1 MLQMSGSG
9 DDPRALTPTRP
20 LTPHQQYQLNSP
32 SITVKPP
39 ASSVNQQRLIPLTMT
54 TPIRIVGPTTSQ
66 TLMRTSILTP
76 HFTSTMPRTR
86 VITTSNMNITL
97 PSAVGGSVRVVGS
110 GNIRMTASTAA
121 ALNSALPS
129 ALGGSVRVGGG
140 GNIRMGASTASTA
153 SMASMASTAS
163 FTAPP
168 LPTAPPLLTA
178 PPGVRDPSSDT
189 PENETEGEPP
199 AAKRGRISR
208 SAVHDE
214 FDEEELFNRRMRKT
228 VEGRR
233 CKHCRHEFLTKNKT
247 NLEDHLRVFHKD
259 VYQKVIAI
267 DNAARIQKA
276 ESLKAACEKTSLLSI
291 LFPSSEVS
299 ESSTELTKR
308 KRKVHI

>member
-9 DDPRALTPTRP
+9 GQDDPRALTPTRP
-20 LTPHQQYQLNSP
+20 LTPRQQFQLLSP
-32 SITVKPP
+32 SITVRPP
-39 ASSVNQQRLIPLTMT
+39 ASSVNQQRFIPLTMD
-54 TPIRIVGPTTSQ
+54 TPIRIFRPATSQ
-66 TLMRTSILTP
+66 TPMRTSILTTP
-76 HFTSTMPRTR
+76 HFTSTMPRPR
-86 VITTSNMNITL
+86 IITTSNMNIAL

-121 ALNSALPS
+121 ALNIALPS
-129 ALGGSVRVGGG
+129 AAGGSVRVGGG
-140 GNIRMGASTASTA
+140 GNIRMAASTASNP
-153 SMASMASTAS
+153 SNS
-163 FTAPP
+163 FTTPP
-168 LPTAPPLLTA
+168 LPTA

-199 AAKRGRISR
+199 AAKKGRITH

-214 FDEEELFNRRMRKT
+214 FDDEELFHKKHRKM
-228 VEGRR
+228 VQGKR
-233 CKHCRHEFLTKNKT
+233 CKHCRNEFLTKNKT

-259 VYQKVIAI
+259 VYQKVREI
-267 DNAARIQKA
+267 DDAARIQKA